1 MDCEPGQ
8 RQCLHP
14 GHHSWPGCPSQA
26 RTGSGGLQ
34 PLGRHEFHDIDLDCP
49 LHPKNLEDLK
59 SVLCIL
65 TCINGTDA
73 AGLAISTDCECWNM
87 DSPLATPSSRVAR
100 QGREILI
107 NLLPTSMHRS
117 KAGVEGQGEG
127 MREVNPSDRS
137 RTHVLGVE
145 HEQSYSCTG
154 HRDRLEVSSSCSA
167 SALILGMR

>member
-1 MDCEPGQ
+1 M
-8 RQCLHP
+8 
-14 GHHSWPGCPSQA
+14 
-26 RTGSGGLQ
+26 
-34 PLGRHEFHDIDLDCP
+34 
-49 LHPKNLEDLK
+49 
-59 SVLCIL
+59 LCIL

-127 MREVNPSDRS
+127 MRQAKPSDGS
-137 RTHVLGVE
+137 RTHVLSVE
-145 HEQSYSCTG
+145 HEQSYPCTG
-154 HRDRLEVSSSCSA
+154 HRNRLDASCLCSA
-167 SALILGMR
+167 SALVLGM